1 VATISINTNNGPLE
15 VPAKWLGQHLA
26 VTPPVKAGAPVKT
39 RGQWV
44 ITHAATGFSCGTVL
58 CNLKAATQLARLW
71 DARFGLIST
80 PADVKGWPHAKD
92 WGNALQAINCPW
104 RTAQFTD
111 EDDAGSTETALVLAA
126 RAGIPIDQAGAAPR
140 VFWRGQ
146 WWLPPTDGM
155 LESWTFDSV
164 CETPD
169 GRTVEPDHPE
179 AWLSILRLV

>member
-1 VATISINTNNGPLE
+1 MATISINTNNGPLE

-58 CNLKAATQLARLW
+58 CSQKAAIQLARDW

-80 PADVKGWPHAKD
+80 PADVKGWPHSKD
-92 WGNALQAINCPW
+92 WGRAIQAINCPW
-104 RTAQFTD
+104 QVD
-111 EDDAGSTETALVLAA
+111 HSSEDDAGSTETALVLAA